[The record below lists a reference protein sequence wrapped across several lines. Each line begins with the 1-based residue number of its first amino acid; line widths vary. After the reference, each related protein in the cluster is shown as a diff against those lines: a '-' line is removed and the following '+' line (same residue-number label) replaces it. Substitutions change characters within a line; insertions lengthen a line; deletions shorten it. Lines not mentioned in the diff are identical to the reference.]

1 MQEQKQDK
9 PADPAHGE
17 AARFMK
23 FDRANLARHQALLAF
38 VKKTRARYDEA
49 AIKLKGKPNGIAAI
63 EKLQKAQQK
72 AIEAQQKALRALDP
86 DGTRSRLTGNHE
98 LNLNYLL
105 DEYPANVVGL
115 LAGDEH
121 PLAEVRSE
129 MDEHQKKIEDWIAEL
144 KRPAAGRPPG

>member
-9 PADPAHGE
+9 PAQPPHGE
-17 AARFMK
+17 GARFVK

-38 VKKTRARYDEA
+38 VKRTRARYDEA
-49 AIKLKGKPNGIAAI
+49 AVKLKGKPNGIAEVA
-63 EKLQKAQQK
+63 KLQKAQQK

-86 DGTRSRLTGNHE
+86 DGTRSRLTGSHE
-98 LNLNYLL
+98 MNLNYLL

-121 PLAEVRSE
+121 PIAEVRSE
-129 MDEHQKKIEDWIAEL
+129 MDDHEKKIEAWLTEL
-144 KRPAAGRPPG
+144 KKPAAVR